1 MIYSFHSFAPLTVLA
16 LALLGGCA
24 AVPAPAIESR
34 QAQQEIDELG
44 LAILALGDDVDPGEA
59 RQAARIA
66 TEYSRQLALEY
77 EIESSPL
84 MHNVM
89 VNLGFKERGLCKDWT
104 RDLLVRMREEDFD
117 SIAFEWA
124 IANYARTFKIEH
136 STVIVTARG
145 SSIEQGLVLDGWRHS
160 GNLYWA
166 PTLDD
171 PDYRWS
177 PAREVFALKKELAAE
192 AETGARIR

>member
-1 MIYSFHSFAPLTVLA
+1 MTRNLHKLAPLAVLA

-24 AVPAPAIESR
+24 AVPAPGIDSGQMQR
-34 QAQQEIDELG
+34 EIDQLG
-44 LAILALGDDVDPGEA
+44 LAILALGDGVDPREA
-59 RQAARIA
+59 RQAARVA

-84 MHNVM
+84 VHNVM
-89 VNLGFKERGLCKDWT
+89 VNLGLKERGLCKDWT

-117 SIAFEWA
+117 SIEFEWA
-124 IANYARTFKIEH
+124 IANYARAFKIEH
-136 STVIVTARG
+136 STVIVTVRG
-145 SSIEQGLVLDGWRHS
+145 GSIEQGLVLDGWRHS
-160 GNLYWA
+160 GDLYWA

-177 PAREVFALKKELAAE
+177 PAQEVFALKKQLAAE
-192 AETGARIR
+192 AESGARIR